1 MTPIKTMLIL
11 LILLLAGATAGWM
24 AHVFLPATLLVATSK
39 WFGSVFGLIWAGM
52 LWLLPKVEEL
62 TDSSGLSYGQHRRL
76 ETIIRSKISTIK
88 KLVVC
93 NMIAALLTFLPEA
106 LTLATLP
113 LPGWIFALAGAAV
126 GFALFGFGLFLAW
139 REEIR
144 AFRSRIKEEERL
156 QAAREKALTALK
168 GKDGEIPT
176 VDSRLDGFRNEP
188 STSKKFPNG
197 EHPA

>member
-1 MTPIKTMLIL
+1 MLIL
-11 LILLLAGATAGWM
+11 LILLLAGAAAGRE
-24 AHVFLPATLLVATSK
+24 AHAFLPEPLLVAACK
-39 WFGSVFGLIWAGM
+39 WSGSIFGVVWAGM
-52 LWLLPKVEEL
+52 LWLLPKIEDL
-62 TDSSGLSYGQHRRL
+62 TDSSGLSYEQHRKL
-76 ETIIRSKISTIK
+76 ESIIRSKIAKIK
-88 KLVVC
+88 VLVIG
-93 NMIAALLTFLPEA
+93 NIIAALLAFTPEA
-106 LTLATLP
+106 LSLAKQP
-113 LPGWIFALAGAAV
+113 LPGWVFYLAGAAM

-144 AFRSRIKEEERL
+144 AFRSHIKEQERL

-168 GKDGEIPT
+168 GKDGEVPT